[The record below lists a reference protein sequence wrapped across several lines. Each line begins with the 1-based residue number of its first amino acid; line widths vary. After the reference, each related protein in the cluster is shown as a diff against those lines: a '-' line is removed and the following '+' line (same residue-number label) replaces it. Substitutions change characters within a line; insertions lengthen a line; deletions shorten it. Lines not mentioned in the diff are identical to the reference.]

1 MRVELGRSRNALE
14 TRLEEREELI
24 RLLQRSN
31 EELHTAQGRLI
42 ESERFA
48 AIGEMSAAVAHGIRN
63 PVAGIKLG
71 AQLVREELTA
81 EHPQHPKV
89 SEIIQEA
96 DRLETWIRELL
107 DFTRPFEPHPVRQ
120 PIDPVVDQAT
130 SLLRNQMA
138 AQGIELVVDLA
149 ATLPEADLDHAQI
162 EQALLTLLSNA
173 TEAMPTGGRIT
184 VVGRAD
190 DGRTLRLEVI
200 DTGPGIAPDRLGRVF
215 NLFYTTKATGT
226 GLGLAV
232 AKKIVE
238 MHGGTIS
245 VASEPGRGAHFTIE
259 LPLAGR
265 SPRSG
270 EHRSA

>member
-1 MRVELGRSRNALE
+1 MP
-14 TRLEEREELI
+14 
-24 RLLQRSN
+24 
-31 EELHTAQGRLI
+31 AQGDQGPANVVRD
-42 ESERFA
+42 
-48 AIGEMSAAVAHGIRN
+48 GI
-63 PVAGIKLG
+63 
-71 AQLVREELTA
+71 
-81 EHPQHPKV
+81 PQHPLQLGAHHG
-89 SEIIQEA
+89 S
-96 DRLETWIRELL
+96 RY
-107 DFTRPFEPHPVRQ
+107 
-120 PIDPVVDQAT
+120 
-130 SLLRNQMA
+130 
-138 AQGIELVVDLA
+138 
-149 ATLPEADLDHAQI
+149 HAQI

-245 VASEPGRGAHFTIE
+245 VASKPGRGAHFTIE
-259 LPLAGR
+259 LPLA
-265 SPRSG
+265 
-270 EHRSA
+270 